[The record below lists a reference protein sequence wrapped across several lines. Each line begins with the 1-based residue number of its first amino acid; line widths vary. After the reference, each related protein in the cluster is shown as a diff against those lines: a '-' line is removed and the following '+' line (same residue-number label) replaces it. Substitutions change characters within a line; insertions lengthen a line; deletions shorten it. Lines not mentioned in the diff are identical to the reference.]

1 MVRLGRA
8 RLFSRWGFG
17 RGEGF
22 WLVLASENGGG
33 PLEERV
39 VKKIL
44 FLVGGLVFGFPAYG
58 QEAPASVPGLS
69 AAQVAAAQVEA
80 DRVAALQAAV
90 TSMERANQYLR
101 GLVGLQEQRAGELA
115 AWWASYVAGLK
126 APEKP

>member
-1 MVRLGRA
+1 
-8 RLFSRWGFG
+8 
-17 RGEGF
+17 
-22 WLVLASENGGG
+22 
-33 PLEERV
+33 V